1 VLPPLVSQLLQVQPS
16 DNPEVIHLRRELS
29 WAHLKIQVLEERL
42 RKQRIDKYGPAS
54 ESLTNKQLELLEDE
68 PGVSAE
74 EVAVEAGRDPQVLE
88 VKTRPGKRERRP
100 HPGRQALP
108 EGLPR
113 VERLVS
119 LPEAQCNCGACGKVL
134 AVIGYESSE
143 QLDVEPAK
151 YIVRVTRREKRACR
165 HCGEAGVKT
174 ASATARIVEKSLVSD
189 RVIVDTVIAKYCD
202 HVPLY
207 RQSAMLER
215 DAGVEIHRATMD
227 GWVMQV
233 GELLRPVANVMLR
246 NLVSGSYLQAD
257 ETPVDVQVRNG
268 KGKNH
273 QAYLWQYS
281 RPGGEAVFEF
291 QMGRGREGP
300 EKVLQKFEGILQTD
314 GYQVYNKVGGEKL
327 VQAACWAHARRK
339 FFDAVKVSPKD
350 AAAIAMVDRMDA
362 VFAVDAEARELSLAL
377 EQRHELRLKKMQ
389 PLVLAMETELKR
401 LSREVLPASALGQA
415 VNYTLSLWARLQRV
429 LDHPELELS
438 TNLAENSMRG
448 IALGRKN
455 WIHVGSPVAGPKVAA
470 ILSVLESCR
479 RLRVPVREYL
489 LEVLPGLGRVNIRDL
504 DSRTPAGWLRHQKV
518 G

>member
-1 VLPPLVSQLLQVQPS
+1 MSQLVQIQPNDS
-16 DNPEVIHLRRELS
+16 PEVITLRRELS

-54 ESLTNKQLELLEDE
+54 ESLTNQQLELLEEE

-74 EVAVEAGRDPQVLE
+74 EVAAEAGRDPQTSDVE
-88 VKTRPGKRERRP
+88 VRRIKRERRP
-100 HPGRQALP
+100 HPGRQELP

-119 LPEAQCNCGACGKVL
+119 LPEAQCTCGACGKGL

-151 YIVRVTRREKRACR
+151 YIVRVTKREKRACG
-165 HCGEAGVKT
+165 HCGEAGVK
-174 ASATARIVEKSLVSD
+174 AAPVAARIVEKSLVSD

-202 HVPLY
+202 HTPLY

-233 GELLRPVANVMLR
+233 GELLQPVANVMLR

-268 KGKNH
+268 AGKNH

-291 QMGRGREGP
+291 RMGRGREGP
-300 EKVLQKFEGILQTD
+300 EKGLKNFEGILQTD
-314 GYQVYNKVGGEKL
+314 DYQVYNKVGGEKL

-339 FFDAVKVSPKD
+339 FFDAVKLSPKD

-362 VFAVDAEARELSLAL
+362 VFAVDAEARELGLGP
-377 EQRHELRLKKMQ
+377 EQRLVLRQKKMQ
-389 PLVLAMETELKR
+389 PQLLVMEAELKR
-401 LSREVLPASALGQA
+401 LSRELLPASALGQA
-415 VNYTLSLWARLQRV
+415 VNYTLSLWVRLQRV
-429 LDHPELELS
+429 LDYPELELS
-438 TNLAENSMRG
+438 NNLAENSMRG

-470 ILSVLESCR
+470 ILSVIESCR

-489 LEVLPGLGRVNIRDL
+489 LDVLPGLERVNIRDL
-504 DSRTPAGWLRHQKV
+504 DSRTPSGWMRRQAI

>member
-1 VLPPLVSQLLQVQPS
+1 MSQLLQIQPTDS
-16 DNPEVIHLRRELS
+16 TELIAIKQYASRELS
-29 WAHLKIQVLEERL
+29 WAHLKIQALEERL

-54 ESLTNKQLELLEDE
+54 ESLTNQQLELLEAE

-74 EVAVEAGRDPQVLE
+74 EVVAEAGRDPQVLE
-88 VKTRPGKRERRP
+88 VEARRSKRERRP
-100 HPGRQALP
+100 HPGRQELP

-113 VERLVS
+113 VERLVA
-119 LPEAQCNCGACGKVL
+119 LPEAQCTCGACGKGLV
-134 AVIGYESSE
+134 VIGYESSE

-151 YIVRVTRREKRACR
+151 YIVRVTKREKRACGY
-165 HCGEAGVKT
+165 CGEAGVKT
-174 ASATARIVEKSLVSD
+174 APVAARIVEKSLVSD
-189 RVIVDTVIAKYCD
+189 RVIIDTVIAKYCD
-202 HVPLY
+202 HTPLY

-233 GELLRPVANVMLR
+233 GELLQPVADVMLR

-257 ETPVDVQVRNG
+257 ETPVDVQVRNDT
-268 KGKNH
+268 GKNH

-300 EKVLQKFEGILQTD
+300 EKVLRKFEGVLQTD
-314 GYQVYNKVGGEKL
+314 GYKAYNKIGGEKL
-327 VQAACWAHARRK
+327 VHAACWAHARRK
-339 FFDAVKVSPKD
+339 FFDAVKLSPKD
-350 AAAIAMVDRMDA
+350 AAAIEMVDRMNA
-362 VFAVDAEARELSLAL
+362 VFAVDAEARAL
-377 EQRHELRLKKMQ
+377 GLGPEQRLVLRLEKMQ
-389 PLVLAMETELKR
+389 PLLSAMEEQLKK

-415 VNYTLSLWARLQRV
+415 VNYTLSLWVRLQRV
-429 LDHPELELS
+429 LEYAELELS

-470 ILSVLESCR
+470 ILSMIESCR

-489 LEVLPGLGRVNIRDL
+489 LDVLPGLGRVNIRDL
-504 DSRTPAGWLRHQKV
+504 DARTPSGWLRRQQV

>member
-1 VLPPLVSQLLQVQPS
+1 MSQLVQIQPTDS
-16 DNPEVIHLRRELS
+16 PEVITLRRELS

-54 ESLTNKQLELLEDE
+54 ESLTNQQLELLEAE

-74 EVAVEAGRDPQVLE
+74 EVSAEAGRDPQELE
-88 VKTRPGKRERRP
+88 IEARRSKRERRP
-100 HPGRQALP
+100 HPGRQELP

-113 VERLVS
+113 VERLVT
-119 LPEAQCNCGACGKVL
+119 LPASQCTCGACGKGL

-151 YIVRVTRREKRACR
+151 YIVRVTRREKRACG
-165 HCGEAGVKT
+165 HCGEAGVRT
-174 ASATARIVEKSLVSD
+174 APAPARIVEKSLVSD

-202 HVPLY
+202 HTPLY

-215 DAGVEIHRATMD
+215 DTGVEIHRATMD

-233 GELLRPVANVMLR
+233 GELLQPVANVILR
-246 NLVSGSYLQAD
+246 HLVSGSYLQAD

-268 KGKNH
+268 AGKNH

-300 EKVLQKFEGILQTD
+300 EKVLRKFQGILQTD
-314 GYQVYNKVGGEKL
+314 GYQAYNKIGGEKL
-327 VQAACWAHARRK
+327 VHAACWAHARRK
-339 FFDAVKVSPKD
+339 FYDAVKLRPKD
-350 AAAIAMVDRMDA
+350 AAAIAIVDRMDA
-362 VFAVDAEARELSLAL
+362 VFAVDTEARELGLEP
-377 EQRHELRLKKMQ
+377 EQRFVLRQAKMQ
-389 PLVLAMETELKR
+389 PLLLAMESELKR
-401 LSREVLPASALGQA
+401 LSRQVLPASALGQA
-415 VNYTLSLWARLQRV
+415 VNYTLSLWARLRRV
-429 LDHPELELS
+429 LDYPELELS
-438 TNLAENSMRG
+438 NNLAENSMRG

-470 ILSVLESCR
+470 ILSVIESCR

-489 LEVLPGLGRVNIRDL
+489 LDVLPGLGRVNIRDL
-504 DSRTPAGWLRHQKV
+504 ESRTPAAWMRRRQV